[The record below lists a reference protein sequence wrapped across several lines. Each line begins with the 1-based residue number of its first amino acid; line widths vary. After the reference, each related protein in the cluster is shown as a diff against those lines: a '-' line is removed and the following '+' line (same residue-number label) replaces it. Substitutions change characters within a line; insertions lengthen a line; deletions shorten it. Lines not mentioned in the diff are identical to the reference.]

1 MPPTTPDPDKKGGFL
16 FQLFRPE
23 FVRTYSTNQ
32 SLPRIEDT
40 PLLPLKEEKDT
51 PANQNSKEAV
61 EEQSGEAGYVYETE
75 DSTDDEKHK
84 EKKGKEE
91 RDSKNGE
98 DDEKEKPTGYETEEE
113 PSDTE
118 DKKEVKQSD
127 VTEKKE
133 GGYNYEVEDEGQEKE
148 KGKEKEKDKETE
160 KGKEQPANTKKEKKK
175 KESGPPK
182 TPLCSDAFCGWGL
195 AGKTEEDKKA
205 FRANNDELRAATTFL
220 ISTRLNEFVSYVER
234 EHVKL
239 LHSMADGSQVL
250 YFKFNGGIAEAEHP
264 LKCRQWDIRNFVV
277 CMHRHGYLSRFK

>member
-1 MPPTTPDPDKKGGFL
+1 ML
-16 FQLFRPE
+16 FRSFRPE

-32 SLPRIEDT
+32 SLPSIENAS
-40 PLLPLKEEKDT
+40 LLQLKEEKET

-61 EEQSGEAGYVYETE
+61 VEEKSGEAGYVYENE
-75 DSTDDEKHK
+75 DSSEEEKDKDKK
-84 EKKGKEE
+84 EKEDG
-91 RDSKNGE
+91 DSKKSE

-118 DKKEVKQSD
+118 GKKDAKQSD

-133 GGYNYEVEDEGQEKE
+133 GGYEVEDEDGEEDQEKE